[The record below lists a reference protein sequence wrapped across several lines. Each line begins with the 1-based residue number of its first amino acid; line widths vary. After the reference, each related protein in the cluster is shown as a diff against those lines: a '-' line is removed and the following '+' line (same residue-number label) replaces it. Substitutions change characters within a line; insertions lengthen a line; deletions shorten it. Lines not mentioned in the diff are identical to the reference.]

1 MDKVS
6 LNELNMKSRD
16 DVILF
21 LKKLWNEEETNCPIC
36 DNKLE
41 LLHNKAK
48 KSNTKWQCKNCDKI
62 YNTIDLLD
70 ELNITR
76 RWK

>member
-48 KSNTKWQCKNCDKI
+48 KSNTK
-62 YNTIDLLD
+62 
-70 ELNITR
+70 
-76 RWK
+76 